1 MRVARIGLLVGLA
14 LVVSGCGA
22 KNQGSVPA
30 GAEFA
35 PASAPVYIAI
45 STDPQ
50 GEQWKAADRL
60 LKKFPGR
67 EKLLASFQKD
77 IRKEGLSWE
86 TDIKPAL
93 PDEIHVVW
101 IDLADNG
108 GNVVGYAK
116 PKDEA
121 RFDKLLDSGK
131 PGERQAHKKIDG
143 WTVFADKQATI
154 EKFESARSSG
164 DSLSG
169 VKSFR
174 DAMKNLP
181 KDAAARG
188 WVSGK
193 AVQAE
198 IDRRTLNNA
207 GAQSFK
213 QFSQTFGTLESASF
227 SAAAED
233 EGVKVEAAYKATK
246 QPKVGSF
253 SAKLD
258 EALPSGALL
267 YVSFGDLQDY
277 LDQVLE
283 AADKSLPDF
292 KRQRAQIE
300 QALAFSLNDDLFPLF
315 SREGALAVYRGG
327 ELVPNVLVVLRV
339 PDERK
344 AQKVIDRLAAVAALS
359 GSDTRTVRLHGVTA
373 KEVVVPNAGFSVLAA
388 VSDGKAFVTNSRKAL
403 DDALGDSGKLADD
416 SAYQGSREASGAP
429 DETVGFVYANLQ
441 AGLPYMFDFAE
452 MSDPSAITPDVR
464 ANVKPLESVFL
475 FGKKDGDRTS
485 LSGFLTIK

>member
-1 MRVARIGLLVGLA
+1 MRVAPIGLLVGLA
-14 LVVSGCGA
+14 LAVSGCGA

-35 PASAPVYIAI
+35 PGSAPVYIAV
-45 STDPQ
+45 STDPD

-67 EKLLASFQKD
+67 EKLLAGFQKD
-77 IRKEGLSWE
+77 IRKQGLSWE

-93 PDEIHVVW
+93 PDEMHVVW
-101 IDLADNG
+101 IDLANNG

-121 RFDKLLDSGK
+121 KFDKLLDSGK
-131 PGERQAHKKIDG
+131 PGRRQAHKKIDG
-143 WTVFADKQATI
+143 WTVFADKQTTI
-154 EKFESARSSG
+154 DKFESARSSG
-164 DSLSG
+164 NPLSD

-181 KDAAARG
+181 EDAAARG

-198 IDRRTLNNA
+198 IDRQTQNNPSA
-207 GAQSFK
+207 RSFK

-233 EGVKVEAAYKATK
+233 EGVKVEAAYKASK

-267 YVSFGDLQDY
+267 YASFGDLQDY

-283 AADKSLPDF
+283 AADKSSPEF

-300 QALAFSLNDDLFPLF
+300 QALAFSLKDDLFPLF

-327 ELVPNVLVVLRV
+327 ELVPNVLFVLRV

-359 GSDTRTVRLHGVTA
+359 GSDTRSVRLHGVTA

-388 VSDGKAFVTNSRKAL
+388 VNDGKAFLSNSRKAL
-403 DDALGDSGKLADD
+403 DNALGDSGKLADD
-416 SAYQGSREASGAP
+416 SAYQGSREASGPP

-441 AGLPYMFDFAE
+441 AGLPYLFDFAE
-452 MSDPSAITPDVR
+452 LSDPGAIAPDVR
-464 ANVKPLESVFL
+464 ANAKPLESVFL
-475 FGKKDGDRTS
+475 FGKKDGDRVS

>member
-14 LVVSGCGA
+14 LAVSGCGA
-22 KNQGSVPA
+22 KKEGSVPA

-45 STDPQ
+45 STDPDE
-50 GEQWKAADRL
+50 EQWKAADRL

-67 EKLLASFQKD
+67 EKLLAGFQKD
-77 IRKEGLSWE
+77 IQKEGLSWE

-101 IDLADNG
+101 VDLADNG

-121 RFDKLLDSGK
+121 KFDKLLDSGK
-131 PGERQAHKKIDG
+131 PGEAHKKIDG

-154 EKFESARSSG
+154 GKFESARRSG
-164 DSLSG
+164 DSLAG

-181 KDAAARG
+181 EDAAARG

-198 IDRRTLNNA
+198 IDRQTLNNA
-207 GAQSFK
+207 SAQSFK

-233 EGVKVEAAYKATK
+233 EGVKVEAAYKATR
-246 QPKVGSF
+246 QPKVGRF
-253 SAKLD
+253 SAKLA

-267 YVSFGDLQDY
+267 YLSFGDLQDY

-283 AADKSLPDF
+283 AADKSSPDF

-300 QALAFSLNDDLFPLF
+300 QALAFSLKDDLFPLF
-315 SREGALAVYRGG
+315 SREGALAVYRGS
-327 ELVPNVLVVLRV
+327 ELVPNVLFVLRV
-339 PDERK
+339 PDENK

-359 GSDTRTVRLHGVTA
+359 GSDTRTVTLHGVTA

-403 DDALGDSGKLADD
+403 DEALGDSGKLADD
-416 SAYQGSREASGAP
+416 SVYQGSREASGAP

-441 AGLPYMFDFAE
+441 AGLPYLFGSAE
-452 MSDPSAITPDVR
+452 MSVPNAITPDVR

-475 FGKKDGDRTS
+475 FGKKDGDRMS